1 MRLKN
6 LKLKFLKGEIS
17 KVDYINSMHKI
28 HQYLSEYAA
37 FIKDTDIARIEITD
51 GLIVMVSR
59 KSKVK
64 MIVNTNDKRTT
75 PIEIVNFG
83 AFEKNDFP
91 MLLKLIYD
99 NSVFFDIGANIGW
112 VSINVA
118 KMKKNVKVFAFEPIP
133 ETFTSLKEN
142 IKINQIKTIKAFN
155 FGFSNQ
161 ENESFFYYDLRD
173 SGSASLANLSSS
185 AHVKRVKCSLKKLDD
200 FITEAKVKID
210 CIKCD
215 VEGAEFFVFEGGI
228 KTLEKQK
235 PIIFV
240 EMLRKWAAKFN
251 YNPND
256 TIELLKNIGY
266 TCYFVKN
273 DRLVELRRMM
283 EKTAQTNFFF
293 LHKVKH
299 KDKILSLFGLL

>member
-1 MRLKN
+1 MRLK
-6 LKLKFLKGEIS
+6 KLKIKFLRGEIS
-17 KVDYINSMHKI
+17 KVDYINNMHKI

-51 GLIVMVSR
+51 DFVVMVSR
-59 KSKVK
+59 NSKVK

-91 MLLKLIYD
+91 MLLRLIYD

-118 KMKKNVKVFAFEPIP
+118 KTKKNVKVFAFEPIP
-133 ETFTSLKEN
+133 ETFAALKEN
-142 IKINQIKTIKAFN
+142 MNINQIKTIKAFN

-161 ENESFFYYDLRD
+161 EEESFFYYDLKD
-173 SGSASLANLSSS
+173 SGSASLANLSGST
-185 AHVKRVKCSLKKLDD
+185 HVKMIKCSLKKLDD
-200 FITEAKVKID
+200 FITEATVKID

-215 VEGAEFFVFEGGI
+215 VEGAEFFVFKGGI

-240 EMLRKWAAKFN
+240 EMLRKWTSKFN

-256 TIELLKNIGY
+256 TIALLKGIGY
-266 TCYFVKN
+266 TCYVAKN
-273 DRLVELRRMM
+273 NRLVEFQKMT
-283 EKTAQTNFFF
+283 EQTIQTNFFF

-299 KDKILSLFGLL
+299 KDKILQTCL